1 MDGWK
6 FGQIKANQGE
16 SRLFFYE
23 NIENED
29 ENEDE
34 EGGRMGHRFPGTLP
48 RRRCCAAKGAVI
60 GFPVCPWGE
69 IQR

>member
-34 EGGRMGHRFPGTLP
+34 EGGRMGL
-48 RRRCCAAKGAVI
+48 
-60 GFPVCPWGE
+60 
-69 IQR
+69 